1 MKFFLD
7 SVATRPSPRSNRK
20 TVHAILDLSAPAK
33 DLQYRGSL
41 CYQAPVHNAYIE
53 QFGASVY
60 KIQPYIIPSNILLL
74 SIIYG

>member
-1 MKFFLD
+1 MAGVSKG
-7 SVATRPSPRSNRK
+7 
-20 TVHAILDLSAPAK
+20 AK
-33 DLQYRGSL
+33 EAKSWRLKAAL
-41 CYQAPVHNAYIE
+41 HNAYIE